1 MAAVQFRPIHFLRPR
16 LEQYGLNQPPARPA
30 RCGPDNDFEHPMKNF
45 RFPRWTAP
53 LLGVIVGSFCGLRAG
68 LRAQI
73 PLVWFVTIGAAI
85 GGLAGAL
92 ILLLEPAARVPA
104 NPDLP
109 AYLQRASPINQ
120 SGVVGRFLA
129 VTGSLLCW
137 FPVLGLVL
145 NLIGWALNRKSDDW
159 ARLVSLIGLIIAA
172 GTSTLF
178 VVLLSLDIIN

>member
-1 MAAVQFRPIHFLRPR
+1 
-16 LEQYGLNQPPARPA
+16 
-30 RCGPDNDFEHPMKNF
+30 
-45 RFPRWTAP
+45 
-53 LLGVIVGSFCGLRAG
+53 
-68 LRAQI
+68 
-73 PLVWFVTIGAAI
+73 
-85 GGLAGAL
+85 
-92 ILLLEPAARVPA
+92 
-104 NPDLP
+104 
-109 AYLQRASPINQ
+109 
-120 SGVVGRFLA
+120 VVGRFLA